1 MIISR
6 ECDYAV
12 RIIRALMSCEV
23 QPVNEICNN
32 EQIPVQ
38 YAYKILKKLTKSGLI
53 RSHRGRQGGY
63 QLETKLEDI
72 TLYDIMVAINDDLFI
87 NACMKPGFNCPLN
100 PDGKQCGVHKEFC
113 RIQDQIIMILK
124 EKSIAEIVNF
134 VTL

>member
-12 RIIRALMSCEV
+12 RIIRALMSSEI
-23 QPVNEICNN
+23 QPVQEICQT

-53 RSHRGRQGGY
+53 KSHRGRQGGY

-87 NACMKPGFNCPLN
+87 NACMKPGYDCPLN
-100 PDGKQCGVHKEFC
+100 PDGNQCGVHKEFC
-113 RIQDQIIMILK
+113 RIQEQIINILQ
-124 EKSIAEIVNF
+124 EKSISEIIA
-134 VTL
+134 TTTI